1 MKLRQGFVTQEFRG
15 EQLMVATGAAAKR
28 FRGLVRSN
36 ATAAFIVDRLK
47 SETTEA
53 EIVSAVLEE
62 YEADE
67 ARVRADVARILAQLR
82 SIGAIEE

>member
-15 EQLMVATGAAAKR
+15 EQLMVATGAATKR

-36 ATAAFIVDRLK
+36 ATAASIVDRLK

>member
-1 MKLRQGFVTQEFRG
+1 MKLRQGFVTQDFRG
-15 EQLMVATGAAAKR
+15 EQLMVAVGEAAKR
-28 FRGLVRSN
+28 FRGLARSN

-47 SETTEA
+47 TETTEA

-62 YEADE
+62 FEADE
-67 ARVRADVARILAQLR
+67 ARVRTDVARIIGQLR

>member
-15 EQLMVATGAAAKR
+15 EQLMVAVGEAAKR
-28 FRGLVRSN
+28 FRGLARSN

-47 SETTEA
+47 NETTEA
-53 EIVSAVLEE
+53 EIVTAVLEE
-62 YEADE
+62 FEADE
-67 ARVRADVARILAQLR
+67 ARVQTDVARIIAQLR